1 MRHPVDTSVK
11 DSVYMVVNVTL
22 CTTRAKHKKGAKRQP
37 KIVKQTDIKV
47 EIETIEMK
55 NEESAAEAAAMS
67 EEPKEEAEAEAEAT
81 KKSKEEEAPAKNSNE
96 KHTPR

>member
-1 MRHPVDTSVK
+1 MYT
-11 DSVYMVVNVTL
+11 VVNVTL
-22 CTTRAKHKKGAKRQP
+22 CTTRAKHKKGVKRQP

-47 EIETIEMK
+47 EIEAIEMK

-81 KKSKEEEAPAKNSNE
+81 KKDKKEEAQAE
-96 KHTPR
+96 T